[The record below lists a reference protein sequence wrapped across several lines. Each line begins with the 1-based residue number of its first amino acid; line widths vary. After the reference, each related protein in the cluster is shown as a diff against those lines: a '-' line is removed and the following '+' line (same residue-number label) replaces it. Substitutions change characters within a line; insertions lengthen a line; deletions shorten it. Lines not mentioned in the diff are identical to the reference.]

1 MELRFSGPHSYPI
14 PPPFRLP
21 ARVIPRKRHSNLDR
35 VVNIPGAPTRDPA
48 PALAFAFA
56 CVVFLFSF
64 FLGRAFPLTSPA
76 TRHIPDPFSFAF
88 Y

>member
-35 VVNIPGAPTRDPA
+35 VVTYQARR
-48 PALAFAFA
+48 LATPPPPPPSLSRSR
-56 CVVFLFSF
+56 VLSF
-64 FLGRAFPLTSPA
+64 FSL
-76 TRHIPDPFSFAF
+76 SFLVALSH
-88 Y
+88 